1 MTFFFSILIR
11 MWSTLII
18 KGHELRECCCKVL
31 RSTDYS
37 ILTEEK
43 SICDSVDGLATL
55 IANSELGPFPSCNLT
70 WACEEEL
77 ADAIKFH
84 GHIVE
89 EAGKILYIIP
99 LKGKQQLPGYYSD
112 LITCINGNNGLCLSC
127 QNVLCFVIYTYTSCI
142 VRITSQVQI
151 QKKQFF
157 VKELFYF

>member
-1 MTFFFSILIR
+1 M
-11 MWSTLII
+11 
-18 KGHELRECCCKVL
+18 L

-55 IANSELGPFPSCNLT
+55 IANSELGPFPSWNLA

-89 EAGKILYIIP
+89 EPGKIYNSSE
-99 LKGKQQLPGYYSD
+99 KE
-112 LITCINGNNGLCLSC
+112 T
-127 QNVLCFVIYTYTSCI
+127 TTSML
-142 VRITSQVQI
+142 
-151 QKKQFF
+151 
-157 VKELFYF
+157 LF